1 MRAMTAAVVLAGL
14 SACAAVIPIPL
25 KAAAPAPAAGAAMP
39 TAEIRDAAGAVKG
52 TAMAHPMGD
61 AMHVEVKVSGMAPG
75 TYAAH
80 IHTVGLCEG
89 PKFTTAGPH
98 WNPAGKAH
106 GKDNPAGAHAGDLPN
121 ITVGAD
127 GTGRTMA
134 HVMGVTLA
142 QLMDADGASVIVHA
156 GPDDYK
162 SDPTGNS
169 GDRIACGVL
178 K

>member
-1 MRAMTAAVVLAGL
+1 MRTMTAAMVLAGL

-25 KAAAPAPAAGAAMP
+25 KAATASSPAMP
-39 TAEIRDAAGAVKG
+39 MAELRDASGAVKG
-52 TAMAHPMGD
+52 SAMVHPMGD
-61 AMHVEVKVSGMAPG
+61 ALHVEVKVSGMAPG

-80 IHTVGLCEG
+80 IHTVGQCEG
-89 PKFTTAGPH
+89 PKFTTAGGH
-98 WNPAGKAH
+98 WNPEGKQH
-106 GKDNPAGAHAGDLPN
+106 GKDNPAGAHKGDLPN

-127 GTGRTMA
+127 GTGSTMA
-134 HVMGVTLA
+134 HIMA
-142 QLMDADGASVIVHA
+142 SAASLMDADGAAVVIHA

-162 SDPTGNS
+162 TDPTGNS